1 MKKYGALSLTSGI
14 EGLALLKTTKVGCYW
29 CTSSFNVII
38 VPSFKQLT
46 CFCQIITCNISIMF
60 PHNFF
65 LIYEPAL

>member
-46 CFCQIITCNISIMF
+46 CFYVKLSPVIFLSCFLTI
-60 PHNFF
+60 FF
-65 LIYEPAL
+65 